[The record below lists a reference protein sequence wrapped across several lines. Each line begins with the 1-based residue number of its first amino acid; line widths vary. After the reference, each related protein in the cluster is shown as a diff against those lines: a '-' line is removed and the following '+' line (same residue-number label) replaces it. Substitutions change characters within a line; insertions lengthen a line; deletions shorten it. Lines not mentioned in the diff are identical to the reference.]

1 VSNEA
6 RVSRARRGHWTLLV
20 CGCSLAFA
28 CAIDNRSG
36 NIVAPPSG
44 DGESGASNLPSGSAG
59 ASNDLPGAVPEGSV
73 PNTAGAG
80 GRESGGSTPELAPP
94 LNGGGGVSGSGDA
107 GSASMLGS
115 SGSGT
120 GPAGAA
126 GTGTDPGETEVIGGC
141 FNQLL
146 ANAGFER
153 GHTRWTETSEA
164 VHDVIVRRDT
174 PLLTAAGVT
183 PQAGDYLAWI
193 GGIPNGDFLMYE
205 STLLQ
210 TVSIPAEVVSLTL
223 SGYYWVSQPEMGG
236 MQVDWAVLEAEDP
249 DPNVTTLWVVKRFDN
264 ETNNNSNGWVHFEE
278 TLLDNVSALASKTL
292 TVRAKA
298 IPNGNGTLSLWLDSL
313 RLEAR
318 CTR

>member
-1 VSNEA
+1 
-6 RVSRARRGHWTLLV
+6 VSRARRGHWTLLV

-59 ASNDLPGAVPEGSV
+59 ASNDLPGAVPEGSI
-73 PNTAGAG
+73 PSTAGAG
-80 GRESGGSTPELAPP
+80 GRERGGSTPELALP
-94 LNGGGGVSGSGDA
+94 LNGGGGISGSGDA

-126 GTGTDPGETEVIGGC
+126 GTGTDPGETELVGGC

-153 GHTRWTETSEA
+153 GHTGWSETSEA
-164 VHDVIVRRDT
+164 VHDVIVHRDDS
-174 PLLTAAGVT
+174 LLVQAGVT

-193 GGIPNGDFLMYE
+193 GGIPSGDFRMYHT
-205 STLLQ
+205 TLLQ
-210 TVSIPAEVVSLTL
+210 TVAIPAEVVSLTL
-223 SGYYWVSQPEMGG
+223 SGYYWVSQGELGHLPM
-236 MQVDWAVLEAEDP
+236 MDWAVLETEDP
-249 DPNVTTLWVVKRFDN
+249 DPNATGLYLVQRFSEEN
-264 ETNNNSNGWVHFEE
+264 TNGWVHFEE
-278 TLLDNVSALASKTL
+278 TTLDVSLLAGKTL
-292 TVRAKA
+292 TLRANS